1 MCMCDTLWQEDGGK
15 TLESPAARM
24 SERSLVATSLRL
36 LGVEDV
42 PAGKHVRAHHEYR
55 RRVGAVPVT
64 QLLRRPTSEALCAAV
79 HFCLWRLDARRAQ
92 TTFRHCYPPQAPA
105 HSRELKQL
113 LAAWLQELERDA
125 RIPRRGCAVVS
136 VLVSPTPA
144 KALTLLGTLSRH
156 VLAVVAERECGI
168 VENGAVAVLPP
179 AVQQQRLVTLAQLFV
194 AERRRFSR
202 FSERISRS
210 LAALAQEHAALV
222 QERAALEQ
230 ELSECDASD
239 VADLSAVSIVGLMEP
254 LWARLEALKETTDR
268 LLDAVATRGR
278 QKQEKCV
285 ASGIDDVSLVAV
297 CERRGL
303 MRDAVID
310 TARDG
315 CFDAG
320 ALVGVCGRVADALP
334 TVTED
339 LVQRMAHAAV
349 EWRALAEEK
358 EAALQ
363 CARAEAAQDAR
374 EVGALAQ
381 STVALES
388 ALLPSSAEASSRAE
402 LTQHSYDGIAFV
414 PVDPASQQ
422 QSLSRCI
429 MAMAVAAGHSAT
441 EPSSKRRCRDGDSF
455 LPECYSTRKERDVE
469 VRGLAPPPV
478 HN

>member
-1 MCMCDTLWQEDGGK
+1 MCDMLWQEGGGK
-15 TLESPAARM
+15 TFESPAARM

-36 LGVEDV
+36 LGVEDA
-42 PAGKHVRAHHEYR
+42 PAGKHARAHHEYR

-125 RIPRRGCAVVS
+125 RIPRRGCAAVS

-168 VENGAVAVLPP
+168 VESGAAAVLPP
-179 AVQQQRLVTLAQLFV
+179 AVQHQRLVTLAQLFV

-210 LAALAQEHAALV
+210 LAVLAQEHTVLV

-230 ELSECDASD
+230 ELSECDAGD
-239 VADLSAVSIVGLMEP
+239 AADLSAVSIVGLMEP
-254 LWARLEALKETTDR
+254 LWTRLEALKETTDR
-268 LLDAVATRGR
+268 LLDAITAREQG
-278 QKQEKCV
+278 QKECA
-285 ASGIDDVSLVAV
+285 ASGIDDESLVAV

-303 MRDAVID
+303 ARGAVTDA
-310 TARDG
+310 ARDG
-315 CFDAG
+315 CFDAS

-339 LVQRMAHAAV
+339 LVQRVAHAAV
-349 EWRALAEEK
+349 EWCALAEEK

-363 CARAEAAQDAR
+363 RARTEAAQDAR

-381 STVALES
+381 TTAALERT
-388 ALLPSSAEASSRAE
+388 LLPPSAEAGARAE
-402 LTQHSYDGIAFV
+402 LSQHGYEGIMLV
-414 PVDPASQQ
+414 PVDPAAQQ
-422 QSLSRCI
+422 QRLNRCI
-429 MAMAVAAGHSAT
+429 TAMAVAAGHSAT
-441 EPSSKRRCRDGDSF
+441 EPSPKRRRRDGPSF
-455 LPECYSTRKERDVE
+455 LPE
-469 VRGLAPPPV
+469 
-478 HN
+478 

>member
-1 MCMCDTLWQEDGGK
+1 MLWQEGAGK
-15 TLESPAARM
+15 TFESPAARM

-42 PAGKHVRAHHEYR
+42 PAGKHARAHHEYR
-55 RRVGAVPVT
+55 RRVGAVPVA

-125 RIPRRGCAVVS
+125 CIPRRGCAAVS

-168 VENGAVAVLPP
+168 VESGAAVLPP

-222 QERAALEQ
+222 QERAVLEQ
-230 ELSECDASD
+230 ELSECNASD
-239 VADLSAVSIVGLMEP
+239 AADLSAVSIVGLMEP

-268 LLDAVATRGR
+268 LLDAITAREQQKEGKCAT
-278 QKQEKCV
+278 
-285 ASGIDDVSLVAV
+285 SGIDDESLVAV

-303 MRDAVID
+303 ARDAVTD
-310 TARDG
+310 STRDG

-320 ALVGVCGRVADALP
+320 ALVGACGRVADALL

-339 LVQRMAHAAV
+339 LVQRVAHAAV

-363 CARAEAAQDAR
+363 RARAGAVQDAR

-381 STVALES
+381 TTAALERT
-388 ALLPSSAEASSRAE
+388 LLPQSAEAGARAE
-402 LTQHSYDGIAFV
+402 LMQHGYDGIAFV

-422 QSLSRCI
+422 QCLNRCI
-429 MAMAVAAGHSAT
+429 TAMAVAAGHSAT
-441 EPSSKRRCRDGDSF
+441 EPSPKRRRRDGPSF
-455 LPECYSTRKERDVE
+455 LPE
-469 VRGLAPPPV
+469 
-478 HN
+478 